1 MKKIKQSNGIENDLR
16 GKLMGTLAEQRM
28 NP

>member
-1 MKKIKQSNGIENDLR
+1 MKKIKQSNGTKNDLR
-16 GKLMGTLAEQRM
+16 GKLMATLAEQRM